1 MKRCPFLV
9 AGLSMQTVEPRPGV
23 IPITPRSEVT
33 PPGADVILRDDPV
46 TGNIPPA
53 SRRDSSVAD
62 LFAVQESPAV
72 AASAECL
79 GSTCRFFNAGGC
91 RFDALFE
98 SQSQLQSATVAALQA
113 GGSAGAAALSG
124 DAATVLAAIPSTLE
138 EVWSLQRESLREV
151 MGGFRAIE
159 SAQATLQSGVATQV
173 ESQVGQVQ
181 VRVQQV
187 GSQVGQVEAGI
198 ARLES
203 LVATVEAQVQKFET
217 QFGGVQTAVGR
228 VQQDLT
234 SVQTSVGR
242 VQQDLSGVRDQ
253 VVQVETQ
260 VKTVAE
266 AKPSI
271 GPEILDLVGRHF
283 ETLERDMR
291 QIEASVRAGLGDS
304 LKAFVKE
311 SQTAA
316 VSSAETSLRAVLEGV
331 QAALRTSSQDSATL
345 LRGLLQ
351 ESQGTLRTALGES
364 EKAMRSVLDSQAGMQ
379 ATLQESQQAVQESQG
394 ALRSAMA
401 DSQTAMRTVIQESQ
415 AAIGAAA
422 AQSQAAVREAL
433 TTWQPKL
440 DTLVSRSS
448 DDSRIQ
454 IEQALGRVV
463 DELAAARDIRIQ
475 LQAAL
480 DGLTREARE
489 VATVARRVEST
500 QVLTHELLDEQ
511 RQVHQL
517 VEARENRERARQ
529 LNNAGVLSY
538 HQGLYDASVQ
548 RFREAT
554 ELDPTLAEA
563 FNNLGLSYTE
573 MGREEEAVVA
583 FQRAIELDP
592 GSGQVYNNLGYLYYR
607 KGDLTQAIEMYQR
620 AIQRGTDTSS
630 AYCNLGNAYYRLRR
644 VDQAIQA
651 WRRALEV
658 DPANTKAAAALERL
672 GMEMRPN

>member
-9 AGLSMQTVEPRPGV
+9 AGLSMQSVEARPGV
-23 IPITPRSEVT
+23 IPITPRSEFAN
-33 PPGADVILRDDPV
+33 PDVDAILRDDPV
-46 TGNIPPA
+46 TGSVPPA
-53 SRRDSSVAD
+53 SRRDQEN
-62 LFAVQESPAV
+62 LFGVPVSPA
-72 AASAECL
+72 AASSAECL
-79 GSTCRFFNAGGC
+79 GEPCRFFQNNGC
-91 RFDALFE
+91 RFDALFDA
-98 SQSQLQSATVAALQA
+98 QSELQHAAAAIQA
-113 GGSAGAAALSG
+113 GGTAGSGALAG
-124 DAATVLAAIPSTLE
+124 DAATILASIPPTLE

-151 MGGFRAIE
+151 MGGFRALE
-159 SAQATLQSGVATQV
+159 SAQTSLQTGVATQV
-173 ESQVGQVQ
+173 ESQVEQVQ
-181 VRVQQV
+181 ARVQQV
-187 GSQVGQVEAGI
+187 GTQVGQVEAGI
-198 ARLES
+198 SRLEA

-217 QFGGVQTAVGR
+217 QFGGVQQAVGR
-228 VQQDLT
+228 VQQD
-234 SVQTSVGR
+234 VA
-242 VQQDLSGVRDQ
+242 GVREQ

-260 VKTVAE
+260 VKTAAE
-266 AKPSI
+266 TKPAI

-291 QIEASVRAGLGDS
+291 QIEASVRAGMGDS

-331 QAALRTSSQDSATL
+331 QAALRTSSQDTSNL
-345 LRGLLQ
+345 LRGVVQ
-351 ESQGTLRTALGES
+351 ESQTALRVSLEDS
-364 EKAMRSVLDSQAGMQ
+364 QKAMRTVLDSQAGMQ
-379 ATLQESQQAVQESQG
+379 ATIQESQQSVVASQG
-394 ALRSAMA
+394 ALRAAMT

-415 AAIGAAA
+415 SAIGAAA
-422 AQSQAAVREAL
+422 VQSQAAVRQAL
-433 TTWQPKL
+433 ESWQPKL

-448 DDSRIQ
+448 DETRIQ
-454 IEQALGRVV
+454 IEQALGRLV
-463 DELAAARDIRIQ
+463 DELAAARDVRIQ

-480 DGLTREARE
+480 DGLTREARD

-511 RQVHQL
+511 RQVHQK

-538 HQGLYDASVQ
+538 HQGLYDASVE

-592 GSGQVYNNLGYLYYR
+592 KSGQVYNNLGYLYYR
-607 KGDLTQAIEMYQR
+607 RGDLTQAIEMYQR
-620 AIQRGTDTSS
+620 AIQRGTDASS

-651 WRRALEV
+651 WRRALEI
-658 DPANTKAAAALERL
+658 DPANAKAASALERL
-672 GMEMRPN
+672 GMESRPN